1 MSGKSK
7 INIFKNISEEELDVA
22 IKEYSGNYR
31 FYQRLIAMKLISV
44 GFSFS
49 KVGRILLVSYLS
61 VHRWAKACETS
72 GLTGLMPE
80 FGGGRPP
87 KLSKDMET
95 KLINRIESEN
105 DITMVQVQSILK
117 NEYDVDFTLP
127 HVCNIV
133 RKLGF
138 EYIQTNDDQNTT
150 RKVLIKTKIIFFL

>member
-7 INIFKNISEEELDVA
+7 INIFKNMSEEELDIT

-31 FYQRLIAMKLISV
+31 YYQRLIAMKLISI

-61 VHRWAKACETS
+61 VHRWAKTCETS
-72 GLTGLMPE
+72 GLSVLIPD

-87 KLSKDMET
+87 KLSKNMEN
-95 KLINRIESEN
+95 KLSKRIEREEK
-105 DITMVQVQSILK
+105 ITMVGVQNILK
-117 NEYDVDFTLP
+117 NEYDIEFSLP

-138 EYIQTNDDQNTT
+138 DYIQPKDDNDEMTL
-150 RKVLIKTKIIFFL
+150 RKVVVKTK

>member
-7 INIFKNISEEELDVA
+7 INIFKNMSEEELNVA

-31 FYQRLIAMKLISV
+31 FYQRLIAMKLISLDY
-44 GFSFS
+44 SFS

-72 GLTGLMPE
+72 GLTGLIPE

-105 DITMVQVQSILK
+105 DITMVQVQNILK

-138 EYIQTNDDQNTT
+138 EYIQTNNDQYTT
-150 RKVLIKTKIIFFL
+150 RNVLIKTK

>member
-7 INIFKNISEEELDVA
+7 INIFKNMSEEELDIA

-31 FYQRLIAMKLISV
+31 YYQRLIAMKLISI
-44 GFSFS
+44 GYSFS

-72 GLTGLMPE
+72 GLTGLVPE

-87 KLSKDMET
+87 KLSKNMENRLS
-95 KLINRIESEN
+95 KRIESEEK
-105 DITMVQVQSILK
+105 ITMVEVQNILK
-117 NEYDVDFTLP
+117 TEYNTEFTLP

-138 EYIQTNDDQNTT
+138 DYVQLKKDSSEITL
-150 RKVLIKTKIIFFL
+150 RKVSVKTK

>member
-7 INIFKNISEEELDVA
+7 INIFKNMSEEELDVA

-44 GFSFS
+44 GYSFS

-72 GLTGLMPE
+72 GLTGLIPE

-95 KLINRIESEN
+95 KLIKRIESEN

-138 EYIQTNDDQNTT
+138 EYIQTNDDQDTT
-150 RKVLIKTKIIFFL
+150 RKVLIKTK

>member
-7 INIFKNISEEELDVA
+7 INIFKNMSEEELDIA

-31 FYQRLIAMKLISV
+31 YYQRLIAIKLIPI
-44 GFSFS
+44 GYSFS

-61 VHRWAKACETS
+61 VHRWAKACES
-72 GLTGLMPE
+72 MGLTGLIPE

-87 KLSKDMET
+87 KLNKNMENKLSK
-95 KLINRIESEN
+95 RIESEEK
-105 DITMVQVQSILK
+105 ITMVGVQNILK
-117 NEYDVDFTLP
+117 NEYNVEFSLP

-138 EYIQTNDDQNTT
+138 DYIQPNDDNEEITL
-150 RKVLIKTKIIFFL
+150 RKVVVKSK